1 MSEQE
6 LLDKIKQ
13 LEEEN
18 KTLKEILERG
28 NSGNSSAYNAI
39 RLMIIEKVQK
49 EVSIPEDSE
58 GWQKKKI
65 RQKAERQ
72 IMRDLLWSIRVR
84 RVTELRQEHI
94 EPAREYIK
102 NYKFKE
108 VF

>member
-49 EVSIPEDSE
+49 EVNIPEDSE
-58 GWQKKKI
+58 GWQKKKA

-84 RVTELRQEHI
+84 RVTELRTEHVKQA
-94 EPAREYIK
+94 EEYIK